1 MTVVMSGL
9 MLGLGLTNE
18 ITVARQVRHVAGRK
32 ASPTTPGLTSSS
44 SSTTELTKII
54 LEAGS
59 VELALGLF
67 GFSLAA
73 GIGDHLELLL
83 SGTSL
88 ITPGLSSLVCLF
100 LSTSRF
106 LKHFQPE
113 LG

>member
-9 MLGLGLTNE
+9 MLWLGLTNE
-18 ITVARQVRHVAGRK
+18 ITVTRQVRHVAGRK
-32 ASPTTPGLTSSS
+32 ASTTPGLTSSS

-83 SGTSL
+83 SGTIL